1 MQKMLT
7 EIETRVKN
15 IEKNQDIIKT
25 KCHQI
30 IIGIFG
36 RKKYRHKEKIKHQN
50 ENFDEEFK

>member
-1 MQKMLT
+1 MLT

-36 RKKYRHKEKIKHQN
+36 RKIYRRKEKLKHQN
-50 ENFDEEFK
+50 ENFNKECK